1 MGEIIYQVGIPDQF
15 KEQAVALYDEAFGR
29 KISVA
34 IEDDAKRREVLSSC
48 FVLEHAISA
57 LSEDRL
63 VGIAGLHTGK
73 GSLTGGAEY
82 KDLVS
87 MLGFIQGN
95 IAALLLSLYERK
107 PRQGELVMDGIT
119 VLSGYRGRGIGGVL
133 LDKVKEYALQN
144 GFRSI
149 RLDVIDTNPRA
160 KVLYERNG
168 FKAVKREEFPYLKKV
183 LGFGGSETMTFNIDV
198 NAQ

>member
-1 MGEIIYQVGIPDQF
+1 
-15 KEQAVALYDEAFGR
+15 
-29 KISVA
+29 
-34 IEDDAKRREVLSSC
+34 
-48 FVLEHAISA
+48 
-57 LSEDRL
+57 
-63 VGIAGLHTGK
+63 
-73 GSLTGGAEY
+73 
-82 KDLVS
+82 
-87 MLGFIQGN
+87 
-95 IAALLLSLYERK
+95 
-107 PRQGELVMDGIT
+107 MDGIT